1 MVTVSVSKNI
11 EVHEKNL
18 RQLLEQKD
26 QATAEIFRLEGA
38 IRLLKNFKDLGVEE
52 IHGEKSVEDVIEN
65 TEVIDGGDAVSGGSE
80 QD

>member
-1 MVTVSVSKNI
+1 MVSVSISKNI

-26 QATAEIFRLEGA
+26 QATAEIFRIEGA
-38 IRLLKNFKDLGVEE
+38 LRLLKNLKELGVEE
-52 IHGEKSVEDVIEN
+52 IQGEKPVEDFIEN
-65 TEVIDGGDAVSGGSE
+65 TEVIDAVQGGSK

>member
-1 MVTVSVSKNI
+1 MTIMVSVSISKNI

-26 QATAEIFRLEGA
+26 QATAEIFRIEGA
-38 IRLLKNFKDLGVEE
+38 LRLLKNLKELGVEE
-52 IHGEKSVEDVIEN
+52 IQGEKPVEDFIEN
-65 TEVIDGGDAVSGGSE
+65 TEVIDAVQGGSK

>member
-1 MVTVSVSKNI
+1 MTIMVSVSISKNI

-26 QATAEIFRLEGA
+26 QATAEIFRIEGA
-38 IRLLKNFKDLGVEE
+38 LRLLKNLKELGVED
-52 IHGEKSVEDVIEN
+52 IQGEKPVEDFIEN
-65 TEVIDGGDAVSGGSE
+65 TEVIDAVQGGSK